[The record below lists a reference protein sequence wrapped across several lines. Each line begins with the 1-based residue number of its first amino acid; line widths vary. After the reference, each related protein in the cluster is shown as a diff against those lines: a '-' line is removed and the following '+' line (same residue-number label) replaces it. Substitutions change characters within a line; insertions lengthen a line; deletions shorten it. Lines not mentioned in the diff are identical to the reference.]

1 MLEHL
6 ELFFKSVFI
15 NNMIFATFLGMC
27 SYLAVS
33 KKVSTAV
40 GLGAAVIFVM
50 AITVPLNWLLD
61 QYVLRDGALAWLDGS
76 EGGEGFSGINLG
88 FLSFILFIATIATM
102 VQLVEIIV
110 EKFAPALYNSLG
122 IFLPLIAVNCAILGG
137 SLFMQTR
144 DIPTLGLALNYGISS
159 GIGWFLA
166 ILAIAAIREK
176 IRYSHVPAPLRGLG
190 ITFIITG
197 LMAIGFMSFGGML
210 TGSGEKKE
218 APEGTTQVVPQK
230 ELNEN
235 QVETAMV
242 ESVVDH
248 PNVKNN

>member
-1 MLEHL
+1 MEHL
-6 ELFFKSVFI
+6 ELFFKSIFI
-15 NNMIFATFLGMC
+15 DNMVFATFLGMC

-40 GLGAAVIFVM
+40 GLGAAVIFVL
-50 AITVPLNWLLD
+50 AVTVPVNWLLD
-61 QYVLRDGALAWLDGS
+61 QYLLQPGALKWLGDEYVEYDLS
-76 EGGEGFSGINLG
+76 
-88 FLSFILFIATIATM
+88 FLSFIMFIATIATM

-137 SLFMQTR
+137 SLFMQSR
-144 DIPTLGLALNYGISS
+144 EIPTLSLSLVYGIGS

-166 ILAIAAIREK
+166 IVAIAAIREK
-176 IRYSHVPAPLRGLG
+176 IRYSAVPPALRGLG

-210 TGSGEKKE
+210 TGGDDASEKKKTEE
-218 APEGTTQVVPQK
+218 AKIQVDENEALKIKNAK
-230 ELNEN
+230 ELADNTKKITE
-235 QVETAMV
+235 
-242 ESVVDH
+242 
-248 PNVKNN
+248 